1 MRKSHF
7 GFVVVVVLAMV
18 ACGDDAGTED
28 SAVGDTGI
36 ADSATR
42 DGTLDSAVVDSATD
56 SAVVDSGSS
65 DSAMVDSGSAD
76 TGARD
81 ATLPDGAMCIP
92 EGGSRPV
99 VPGAL
104 PCCAGLGLI
113 PCDAPGAGGE
123 CVLCAGAAFCTFCG
137 NGSCDAPEN
146 ECNCPDDC

>member
-7 GFVVVVVLAMV
+7 GLVTLVTVVVLALV
-18 ACGDDAGTED
+18 ACGDDAGTDD

-42 DGTLDSAVVDSATD
+42 DGTLDSALVDSALVDSATD
-56 SAVVDSGSS
+56 SAVVDSGS
-65 DSAMVDSGSAD
+65 AD
-76 TGARD
+76 TGAVD